1 MGLCVRTVNI
11 LTVGVTGCIV
21 CPIAHPLSL
30 CHAGVV
36 KKLTG
41 GFFKIVHEKF
51 RAKNGQDDSDLHNT
65 VLDEVYKNNQEL
77 RSMGIKDTVSP
88 SVPCYY
94 LYW

>member
-1 MGLCVRTVNI
+1 M
-11 LTVGVTGCIV
+11 
-21 CPIAHPLSL
+21 
-30 CHAGVV
+30 V

-65 VLDEVYKNNQEL
+65 VLDAVYKNNQEL

-88 SVPCYY
+88 LPSPALCSRPLTAVHS
-94 LYW
+94 LYRNC